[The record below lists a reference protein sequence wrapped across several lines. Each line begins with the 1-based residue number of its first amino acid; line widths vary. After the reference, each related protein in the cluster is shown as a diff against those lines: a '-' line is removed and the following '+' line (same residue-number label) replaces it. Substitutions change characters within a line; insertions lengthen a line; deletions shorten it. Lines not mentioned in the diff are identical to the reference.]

1 MGILHQLLCVDTPQQ
16 NPIVERKH
24 QHILNVAMALKFLSQ
39 VPLSLWGVIVSSLL
53 CISSIG
59 LPLSLR

>member
-24 QHILNVAMALKFLSQ
+24 QHILNVVMTLKFLSQ
-39 VPLSLWGVIVSSLL
+39 VPLSLWGDCVLTTVYLINRASSK
-53 CISSIG
+53 S
-59 LPLSLR
+59 

>member
-24 QHILNVAMALKFLSQ
+24 QHILNVAMTLKFLSQ
-39 VPLSLWGVIVSSLL
+39 VPLSLWGDGILTTVYLINRASSK
-53 CISSIG
+53 S
-59 LPLSLR
+59 